1 MDIAFIKCYIKSRFC
16 IFCGLLHSGFAFSK
30 TETWFWYSKIKIQ
43 PSQKKT
49 RESFFYILDLNQG
62 STHRLIQNNNSRTA
76 LGSMKTRKY
85 QTNWKRTARWSI
97 GASIPSWN
105 VKLVYINSAFW
116 VYMRLSINNLC
127 EIHGISVISS
137 WYLCEIEKKVK
148 RTYMYI
154 GPKT

>member
-1 MDIAFIKCYIKSRFC
+1 MHLLNVTSSLVFVCFC
-16 IFCGLLHSGFAFSK
+16 IFCGLLHSGFVFNK

-43 PSQKKT
+43 PNQK
-49 RESFFYILDLNQG
+49 FYWRPFLSYEGLIFDPLLEKIVWLNFDP
-62 STHRLIQNNNSRTA
+62 LE
-76 LGSMKTRKY
+76 KY
-85 QTNWKRTARWSI
+85 QSGSKSRPLVFDAKCS
-97 GASIPSWN
+97 N

-116 VYMRLSINNLC
+116 IYMRLSINNLC
-127 EIHGISVISS
+127 EIDGIFVISL

>member
-16 IFCGLLHSGFAFSK
+16 VFLYFCGLLHSGFVFNK

-43 PSQKKT
+43 PCQKLYLCTGDHFFHTRSRFLIHFWRKSFDSNLIHLKNTKT
-49 RESFFYILDLNQG
+49 DQNLDPLVFDPKC
-62 STHRLIQNNNSRTA
+62 S
-76 LGSMKTRKY
+76 
-85 QTNWKRTARWSI
+85 
-97 GASIPSWN
+97 N

-116 VYMRLSINNLC
+116 IYMRLSINNLC
-127 EIHGISVISS
+127 EIDGIFVISL